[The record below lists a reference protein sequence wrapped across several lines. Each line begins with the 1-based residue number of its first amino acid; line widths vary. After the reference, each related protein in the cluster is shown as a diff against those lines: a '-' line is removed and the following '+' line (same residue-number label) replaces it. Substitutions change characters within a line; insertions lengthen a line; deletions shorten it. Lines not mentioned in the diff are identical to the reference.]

1 MNWDDCAGIWKRQPL
16 PLGAGASTAE
26 LGRSFEAK
34 SRKLAASLFLRD
46 VLEASAGL
54 LVAGVFAFMWWHIGA
69 EGWPMAGAILLVLGV
84 TGFFVRERL
93 RSHRPQAG
101 PEASMLV
108 RLDAELDELRHQSR
122 LLGRVGTWYLLPCAL
137 AMVCCGAAVTPRMIR
152 ELPPGFF
159 AELLDHALLL
169 AGLVGFLGI
178 GLPLLFGGVWAL
190 SRRAVRKNLAPRIE
204 ELERL
209 RREVAAD

>member
-1 MNWDDCAGIWKRQPL
+1 MNWDDCEGIWKRQAL

-54 LVAGVFAFMWWHIGA
+54 LVAGVFAVIWWHIGA
-69 EGWPMAGAILLVLGV
+69 EGWPMAGAMLLVLGV

-93 RSHRPQAG
+93 RSHRRRPS
-101 PEASMLV
+101 PEAPMLV
-108 RLDAELDELRHQSR
+108 RLDAEIAELRHQSR
-122 LLGRVGTWYLLPCAL
+122 LLRRVGSWYLAPCAL
-137 AMVCCGAAVTPRMIR
+137 AVVCCGAAVTPRAIR

-159 AELLDHALLL
+159 AELLHHPLLL
-169 AGLVGFLGI
+169 AGMVGFIGI
-178 GLPLLFGGVWAL
+178 VLPMLFVSVWVV
-190 SRRAVRKNLAPRIE
+190 SRRAVRNNIEPRLE

-209 RREVAAD
+209 RQELVAE